1 MTDQNRNG
9 LGNDSGADN
18 GSVSFSQPNFNESE
32 AIQSLK
38 GALPKEAQLAA
49 GSARAIQGTAE
60 ASRRITENLSP
71 IEQDLFNRLN
81 SSLEKSVE
89 VNEDIRRSEGPD
101 ILGSLQNGAIRVG
114 QQVFNLPS
122 TLELK
127 GRLES
132 LSQEEI
138 NAVNEV
144 RSYEMAQTELDK
156 KIGEM
161 AQRTDLD
168 HFQRELLRGAL
179 QKTKTEMTFPEEAY
193 TLWNAPRAGKP
204 NTVGNQFGE
213 FEVKSNFAPLNV
225 NTDGKPLGEFVEGIE
240 KEYAD
245 LVENDAFFEEYKAD
259 IDPIFKDDLNRQ
271 NIENT
276 QAGLEQAEKGA
287 QAFADG
293 QYLNGAIDAIGGSLR
308 AVGGS
313 IEAAWD
319 NPEAVMEMV
328 TETAPQMAAAF
339 NPYTAA
345 LTNSGYV
352 GDVYKEAINE
362 YKKENEG
369 TLPSQDDLA
378 RMALAS
384 LGAGILEVAADK
396 VLVGGT
402 GALKETVDPAVKAA
416 IAGATNNKYLRNA
429 ATRIASRAA
438 ESTVTEAVTEAGQ
451 TALEDV
457 AKGNEVDGSAASLAA
472 VIGGIAGGSF
482 GGGGVAVS
490 ETAKAT
496 KSAGEKLNDAA
507 KSAKDQLSLSPEER
521 LVRDVN
527 KTVKKAQAKQK
538 PLAPE
543 QQQEVKKARST
554 IEKEQG
560 ILDLMRKTPGI
571 SEDVIRAQEEKVN
584 SLQTRG
590 ADIKNQKVDKK
601 VFTESP
607 EEQSVDE
614 YLGEVAYQISL
625 DEDGELNEADYQKAI
640 DVAVSK
646 GATDEQVKNLTIIKE
661 AAKTSAEVTDNIIVG
676 DSDWRGGAYY
686 ISKIA
691 SAMESGDEANA
702 SIQLMELARFSGYI
716 DEKVKDFTTAQRKAK
731 QLGRSVEVLR
741 TQESEEAGIGIPY
754 ESLNGQPMF
763 ASGDTR
769 TDELLKQMQNDATI
783 LDSIL
788 QDAMAVYDGNL
799 EQAQATIDGLIGG
812 YLPETETDESTTE
825 EVSESSTDTGTV
837 QTPDVQ
843 DETVES
849 VDGDIDSEVDT
860 DGTVDPQYAANT
872 KAVEQELDNVLVG
885 SERKVRNS
893 GVVSPDSDSLRSPDS
908 VATSSEVSNFSSL
921 PESGDVVARAANST
935 QSPGV
940 KRAVRELGKAIAY
953 KERDGVLVEPLDSS
967 IDEKHYTKALELI
980 REAIADKDF
989 GKQLKTKGI
998 GQEQHDAL
1006 SDRYFLANEPVKPEP
1021 ITGTNQNLT
1030 EEMQK
1035 QEQYHKDL
1043 DAQYRSKNEFK
1054 EETKVEGFTSD
1065 TALTRQLVFGRGIQ
1079 LNLPTDKATLVAKIY
1094 EHGKATFVPAIQAQF
1109 AKQMAKVKNPEYA
1122 KFNSEY
1128 ASNFADATGQMVT
1141 FMLKGSMIAA
1151 TDFVM
1156 NNASTERKVTTSQV
1170 QAFGNLD
1177 SKAEVPHKLMQ
1188 LASEIGIGDTKAN
1201 LVESLGTN
1209 AMNVA
1214 GVKFNGAHAN
1224 TRPRHISAVGNIIFN
1239 ALKDMGIITGQ
1250 RVSINK
1256 LVWAGAEYDNKPII
1270 EKLQAQQVKQG
1281 FKATWDVQNWP
1292 GNKNMGKYISYNG
1305 VVYEWKGK
1313 GYRVYDDTT
1322 QGGYIETYYIDPEAT
1337 IGGLD
1342 VETYLNN
1349 TKGASTPFSK
1359 VFGTDYVKR
1368 VPAMSTPRKNEGKI
1382 KGFPHKKLNSNQR
1395 NAQNKQSEQALYL
1408 DKGIMRI
1415 KEVFGDDRIKRVA
1428 GWKPFDKETTNT
1440 VVALSRDGKNQTI
1453 QADLDGWNNFL
1464 VDMQGEADQFGYSDL
1479 TDIPFYANFFNSAYQ
1494 RQFVDSQTFNYQSS
1508 KAMHR
1513 FAAHH
1518 GEQTFDMTDA
1528 GQKVAFLV
1536 SVAQGMGISADKLSS
1551 ASSISKLDSL
1561 VEDHADVVGLMQKF
1575 ERKENLSEDQ
1585 MDAIVD
1591 FAASEENMHTLL
1603 ALREYARYRNALEAE
1618 QTSMQVVM
1626 PIELDG
1632 VNNGP
1637 ITAILQSLTADM
1649 DFEAYLRRAGI
1660 TIASKDQRTAAERY
1674 EDKADGLYEEGAKAV
1689 QDSLTATSQVL
1700 KDSGNQAARLIL
1712 GAQTTLKAMKPKLVT
1727 LEGGLKVNR
1736 NETKSLI
1743 TKLFYNAGDA
1753 SLLRAEVGEIMANFY
1768 DELQNIIDGNSSMGI
1783 ERLMWTVAQAATTSK
1798 GKRKDEVKTD
1808 GEWQQDVTKVYNNL
1822 MSQVDTPEKMI
1833 NFELSV
1839 DIQAMLTDNM
1849 KEDFSYGR
1857 SKLDG
1862 IKGVYESAI
1871 NQAALTSRMTSVGA
1885 VFARQRIEEAVT
1897 ARRNELGL
1905 SRFEELPVKDLEKIY
1920 SELGEQLPNLKL
1932 DMHTAEDMSDAIPL
1946 YNYDSAPRSKEN
1958 VSKYALKAGDATA
1971 PLFATGQEIVDVG
1984 AGGVA
1989 ASTISVADASTIFGI
2004 MEQLNEGFMTV
2015 FDGVLVNGLR
2025 MDVLAQAANASY
2037 MKSLRNNNTFSKIY
2051 ENYQTVVD
2059 GGVRYL
2065 TPKYYEE
2072 LMDALRIKPE
2082 YRTDEGFVNSMFELV
2097 QVEAEAVADGV
2108 RKNAALGN
2116 QDLSVDQFGA
2126 VNDKTT
2132 VISQDGT
2139 VKDAFEELNPLNP
2152 DKDYYEKVESDNPM
2166 DAEINAK
2173 LPNSITLAGFVSRNW
2188 NRHHSF
2194 NKRGTKTRLLNLIK
2208 QAGVENS
2215 EYATFLE
2222 EGLIDNVLLPAF
2234 EAIGTLPVIRVVDNA
2249 TMEQEVGGQH
2259 KGAYRYKDNTIFL
2272 NQDKAGAN
2280 VETLFHELI
2289 HSALDVA
2296 LTHSG
2301 RKSKRYAEDLEALA
2315 LEAKDFLEK
2324 NQTLVTRFTPDGA
2337 VTEGINRYIPWIR
2350 KDGSVNTR
2358 EFLSWS
2364 LTNYHIMTELAQAK
2378 SESNPRGLFGRIWNF
2393 IRRLIRR
2400 WTLGGNR
2407 IQEDSIF
2414 SFLFTTAVEL
2424 APKAKSPVRGQRGKS
2439 LQEDYANINNQEASK
2454 TFEDLAAIST
2464 IDTQAF
2470 AQVQEVFTREIL
2482 PAMENAKYDFLNSH
2496 ANTAERLNELKDAG
2510 ADIRVDNFKGAF
2522 NMSPVE
2528 EHTFQLYR
2536 AMMVEALSDNNKFAK
2551 ELSELYKNAKVVLK
2565 PEDFGPNGQAQY
2577 DSVFVQH
2584 GSPKQQVDRT
2594 SAGIENTYNRSEY
2607 LASFIA
2613 LARVNPTMRKAL
2625 EKAYTR
2631 RPGKNNSVKDIDV
2644 RAIEAGVDL
2653 FKKVAIDRYTGTK
2666 GLRNY
2671 KDRVDR
2677 LSKRMAVA
2685 DQVGKSGLERKA
2697 ERAFQKLDYGYGL
2710 YKKAFE
2716 KGIDGIFRNA
2726 VAKAIQRAFT
2736 TVGGG
2741 VKRAFT
2747 SGEYNSLNEL
2757 HLSLSHGI
2765 MAWLPRMVEEMLPT
2779 NERNKEFRRLSIG
2792 KTRAIAGARDGKT
2805 KAVKQVLRDIFERDL
2820 TDAQNKALTNVLLD
2834 SDLRAIMESEHL
2846 DQQDVLALLRDET
2859 KLDETIEVLKDL
2871 IAGQSGTYANFHIRS
2886 ALSLGTMI
2894 ATGQPSEQFTL
2905 PNAYAIA
2912 VQHVGNNSQ
2921 QYVPSDVSPLIDQ
2934 LATLVALKHQ
2944 TKVDKDAAAA
2954 LLEKPAVYAALDTML
2969 SIYKQDMID
2978 HRYEGHEFLTL
2989 KGGFNEVYDSFKDL
3003 KMVRKEDL
3011 NSVTSSNYSL
3021 VRKVEKDLYDGNP
3034 ETLYLVASSTGGLG
3048 EYQQGLY
3055 STINAAQSGIKNLDG
3070 RTTFTG
3076 YDDYSQMQKHSKV
3089 TKAHKRV
3096 AMEAMFANGNTS
3108 IKPENFLVPVLNEHG
3123 AVTGFQYVVS
3133 RADRESILGRDTNFI
3148 DILSQSFG
3156 RTVEAEGTVNFNNEI
3171 NKRLKEA
3178 WDVAKV
3184 RGTTSRFIEVSKDAP
3199 TKRGRE
3205 AYRMM
3210 PPAARADLRRIWG
3223 DAAYVDSALFDTVY
3237 GYRKASISNVLR
3249 KNTEDDTRS
3258 MWVKQLGR
3266 ALTLNY
3272 KLEKPMVQAVLY
3284 GEKFLTEV
3292 SHTIKDLIV
3301 IRGLRVMLGNM
3312 MSNTVQLVL
3321 QEDMPLRTA
3330 IKYQIEGITEA
3341 RRYQEAQSKIRRL
3354 EFEKD
3359 IEPDGRKAQ
3368 VIASRIVELQ
3378 EELAKNPARHLI
3390 DHGLL
3395 TAIVEDV
3402 EEDTNPFS
3410 YMNKMQNKV
3419 SGLTNRLPKGAR
3431 SATNAL
3437 LVNKDSEVY
3446 RSLYMFTQLGDF
3458 SSRYAALKYRTEAN
3472 GEVTAND
3479 IDEVVDAFVNY
3490 DLPAN
3495 KYLQYLGD
3503 VGQLWFF
3510 KYFFRIQNVIIRN
3523 TIRNPRRVFE
3533 LVALTNITGVDISTY
3548 FDAFF
3553 LFNSIT
3559 NKLGFFQYAE
3569 MGVESLPVVQVYDF
3583 AT

>member
-49 GSARAIQGTAE
+49 GSVRATQGTAE
-60 ASRRITENLSP
+60 ASRRITENLTP

-81 SSLEKSVE
+81 SSIDKSTE
-89 VNEDIRRSEGPD
+89 VNEDIRRSKGPD
-101 ILGSLQNGAIRVG
+101 LLGSLQTGTIRVG
-114 QQVFNLPS
+114 QQLFNLPS
-122 TLELK
+122 TVELK
-127 GRLES
+127 TRLES
-132 LSQEEI
+132 LSQRELDAI
-138 NAVNEV
+138 GEV
-144 RSYEMAQTELDK
+144 RNYEMAQTELDK

-168 HFQRELLRGAL
+168 PFQREILRGAL
-179 QKTKTEMTFPEEAY
+179 QKTKTEMHVPTESYA
-193 TLWNAPRAGKP
+193 LWNSPRTQELGSFQGGPATSQLLEQGGRVLSD
-204 NTVGNQFGE
+204 T
-213 FEVKSNFAPLNV
+213 PLS
-225 NTDGKPLGEFVEGIE
+225 EFVTRIE
-240 KEYAD
+240 EEYAD
-245 LVENDAFFEEYKAD
+245 LEANDKYFEGLKAD

-276 QAGLEQAEKGA
+276 QAGLEQAQKGA
-287 QAFADG
+287 DAFADG

-319 NPEAVMEMV
+319 NPEAVMELV

-345 LTNSGYV
+345 ITNSGYV

-369 TLPSQDDLA
+369 NLPGQDDLA

-429 ATRIASRAA
+429 ATNIASRAA
-438 ESTVTEAVTEAGQ
+438 QSTVTEAATEAGQ
-451 TALEDV
+451 TALEEV
-457 AKGNEVDGSAASLAA
+457 AKGNEVDGAEASLAA

-482 GGGGVAVS
+482 AGGGAAVK
-490 ETAKAT
+490 EGAKAT
-496 KSAGEKLNDAA
+496 KTAGQKLGDAA

-538 PLAPE
+538 PVTPE
-543 QQQEVKKARST
+543 QQAEVKKAKSI

-571 SEDVIRAQEEKVN
+571 SEEVIRAQEQKVN

-590 ADIKNQKVDKK
+590 ADITNQKVDKK

-607 EEQSVDE
+607 EDQSVEE

-625 DEDGELNEADYQKAI
+625 DEDGELNEDDYQKAI
-640 DVAVSK
+640 DTAVAK
-646 GATDEQVKNLTIIKE
+646 GATDEQVKTLAAIKE

-691 SAMESGDEANA
+691 SAMEAGDEANA

-754 ESLNGQPMF
+754 ESLNGKPMF
-763 ASGDTR
+763 ASGDAR
-769 TDELLKQMQNDATI
+769 TDDLLKKMTSDRDV

-788 QDAMAVYDGNL
+788 QDALDIHGGNL
-799 EQAQATIDGLIGG
+799 EQAQATLDSLVSD
-812 YLPETETDESTTE
+812 YVVEPETDESIAEETTE
-825 EVSESSTDTGTV
+825 SAEDIGGI

-843 DETVES
+843 DETSEPA
-849 VDGDIDSEVDT
+849 DGDSDIEVDS

-893 GVVSPDSDSLRSPDS
+893 GAASPDSDSLRSSDS
-908 VATSSEVSNFSSL
+908 VAAPPEVSNFSSL

-940 KRAVRELGKAIAY
+940 KRAIRELGKAIAY
-953 KERDGVLVEPLDSS
+953 KERDGVLLEPLDSS

-998 GQEQHDAL
+998 GQEQLDAM
-1006 SDRYFLANEPVKPEP
+1006 SDRYFLADE
-1021 ITGTNQNLT
+1021 T
-1030 EEMQK
+1030 
-1035 QEQYHKDL
+1035 
-1043 DAQYRSKNEFK
+1043 DAEATYRSKNEFK
-1054 EETKVEGFTSD
+1054 EEVKVEGFVAD
-1065 TALTRQLVFGRGIQ
+1065 TGLTRQIVFGRGIQ
-1079 LNLPTDKATLVAKIY
+1079 QQLPTDKATLVAKIY
-1094 EHGKATFVPAIQAQF
+1094 EHGKATYVPAIQTQF
-1109 AKQMAKVKNPEYA
+1109 AKLMAKAKNPEYA
-1122 KFNSEY
+1122 KFNTEY
-1128 ASNFADATGQMVT
+1128 ASNFADASGQMVT
-1141 FMLKGSMIAA
+1141 FMLKGSMLAA

-1156 NNASTERKVTTSQV
+1156 NNATTERTVTTSQV

-1177 SKAEVPHKLMQ
+1177 SKSEVPHKLMQ
-1188 LASEIGIGDTKAN
+1188 LAIDTGIGDTRAS
-1201 LVESLGTN
+1201 LIESLGTN
-1209 AMNVA
+1209 AMNIA
-1214 GVKFNGAHAN
+1214 GVRFSGAHAN

-1239 ALKDMGIITGQ
+1239 ALRDMGILKGQ

-1256 LVWAGAEYDNKPII
+1256 LVWAGAEYDNQPLI
-1270 EKLQAQQVKQG
+1270 EKLQAQQAKQK
-1281 FKATWDVQNWP
+1281 FKATWDIQSWP

-1305 VVYEWKGK
+1305 VVYEWHGK
-1313 GYRVYDDTT
+1313 GYKVYDNVS
-1322 QGGYIETYYIDPEAT
+1322 QGGYIETYYIDPEAN
-1337 IGGLD
+1337 IGGMD
-1342 VETYLNN
+1342 VETYLGN
-1349 TKGASTPFSK
+1349 TKGAATPFSK
-1359 VFGTDYVKR
+1359 VFGTDYLKR

-1382 KGFPHKKLNSNQR
+1382 KGYPHKKLNQTQKA
-1395 NAQNKQSEQALYL
+1395 AQNKQSEQKLYL

-1415 KEVFGDDRIKRVA
+1415 KEVFGDQRIMRVA
-1428 GWKPFDKETTNT
+1428 GWKDYDKDTTNK
-1440 VVALSRDGKNQTI
+1440 VVALTREGKNQTI
-1453 QADLDGWNNFL
+1453 KADLDGWNNFL
-1464 VDMQGEADQFGYSDL
+1464 VDMQGEADQFGYGDL
-1479 TDIPFYANFFNSAYQ
+1479 TDVPFFVNFFNSAYQ

-1518 GEQTFDMTDA
+1518 GEQTFDMTDV

-1551 ASSISKLDSL
+1551 ASSISKLDAL
-1561 VEDHADVVGLMQKF
+1561 VEEEAHVVGLMQKF
-1575 ERKENLSEDQ
+1575 ENNETLTEDQ
-1585 MDAIVD
+1585 MDEIVD
-1591 FAASEENMHTLL
+1591 FAAGEENMHTLL

-1649 DFEAYLRRAGI
+1649 DFSAYLRRAGI
-1660 TIASKDQRTAAERY
+1660 TIASEDQRTAAERY
-1674 EDKADGLYEEGAKAV
+1674 EDKADGLYEEGAQAV
-1689 QDSLTATSQVL
+1689 QESLTNLSQVL
-1700 KDSGNQAARLIL
+1700 KDEGQVAQRTIL
-1712 GAQTTLKAMKPKLVT
+1712 GAQTVLKALKPKLIS

-1753 SLLRAEVGEIMANFY
+1753 SLLRAEVGELAANFY
-1768 DELQNIIDGNSSMGI
+1768 GELQNIIDGESAMGL
-1783 ERLMWTVAQAATTSK
+1783 ERLVWTLSQAAASSK
-1798 GKRKDEVKTD
+1798 GKRKDEYKTT
-1808 GEWQQDVTKVYNNL
+1808 GEWQQEVTKIYANL
-1822 MSQVDTPEKMI
+1822 MSQLDTPEKMI

-1839 DIQAMLTDNM
+1839 DVVAMLTDNM

-1857 SKLDG
+1857 AKIDA
-1862 IKGVYESAI
+1862 IKSTYESAVV
-1871 NQAALTSRMTSVGA
+1871 QAGIVSRMTSVGA
-1885 VFARQRIEEAVT
+1885 VFARQRIDEAKNVRH
-1897 ARRNELGL
+1897 AELGL
-1905 SRFEELPVKDLEKIY
+1905 SRFEELPVKELEKIY
-1920 SELGEQLPNLKL
+1920 SELGDQLPNLKL

-1946 YNYDSAPRSKEN
+1946 YNYDSAPRSKDQ
-1958 VSKYALKAGDATA
+1958 VSKYGLKAGDASA
-1971 PLFATGQEIVDVG
+1971 PLFVTGQEIVDVG

-2037 MKSLRNNNTFSKIY
+2037 MKSLRNNNTFAKIFS
-2051 ENYQTVVD
+2051 NYQSVTAE
-2059 GGVRYL
+2059 GVGWL

-2072 LMDALRIKPE
+2072 LMDALRIKPD
-2082 YRTDEGFVNSMFELV
+2082 RRFDEGFVNSMFSLV
-2097 QVEAEAVADGV
+2097 EVEAETVNDGI
-2108 RKNAALGN
+2108 RKNAALSD

-2132 VISQDGT
+2132 VISADGT

-2152 DKDYYEKVESDNPM
+2152 AKDYYEKVESDNPM

-2173 LPNSITLAGFVSRNW
+2173 LPNSITLAGFITRNW

-2194 NKRGTKTRLLNLIK
+2194 NKRGTKTRLVNLIK

-2215 EYATFLE
+2215 EYATFLQ

-2234 EAIGTLPVIRVVDNA
+2234 EAIGTLPVIRVVNN
-2249 TMEQEVGGQH
+2249 EQMGEEVGGPH
-2259 KGAYRYKDNTIFL
+2259 KGAYRYADNTIFL
-2272 NQDKAGAN
+2272 NQDKNGAN
-2280 VETLFHELI
+2280 IETLFHELM

-2296 LTHSG
+2296 LIHSG
-2301 RKSKRYAEDLEALA
+2301 RKSKRYAEDIEALA
-2315 LEAKDFLEK
+2315 VEAKEFLEK
-2324 NQTLVTRFTPDGA
+2324 NQALVTRFTPDGA
-2337 VTEGINRYIPWIR
+2337 ITDGINKHIPWVR
-2350 KDGSVNTR
+2350 KDGSINTR
-2358 EFLSWS
+2358 EFLSWA

-2378 SESNPRGLFGRIWNF
+2378 SESNPRSLFGRIWNF

-2414 SFLFTTAVEL
+2414 SFLFTTAAEL
-2424 APKAKSPVRGQRGKS
+2424 APKARAPKQGQRGKS
-2439 LQEDYANINNQEASK
+2439 LQEDYANINNQEATK
-2454 TFEDLAAIST
+2454 TFADLAAIST
-2464 IDTQAF
+2464 IAKEDF

-2536 AMMVEALSDNNKFAK
+2536 AMMVEALSDNNKYAK
-2551 ELSELYKNAKVVLK
+2551 ELAELYKNAKVVLK

-2584 GSPKQQVDRT
+2584 GSPKQQVDKT
-2594 SAGIENTYNRSEY
+2594 VAGIENVYNRSEY
-2607 LASFIA
+2607 LASFVA
-2613 LARVNPTMRKAL
+2613 LARVNPTMRTAL
-2625 EKAYTR
+2625 QKAYNR
-2631 RPGKNNSVKDIDV
+2631 RPDKKNQVKDIDV

-2653 FKKVAIDRYTGTK
+2653 FKKVAVDRYTGTK

-2716 KGIDGIFRNA
+2716 KGMDGIFRNA
-2726 VAKAIQRAFT
+2726 VSKAIQRAFV

-2747 SGEYNSLNEL
+2747 SGDYNSLTEL
-2757 HLSLSHGI
+2757 QLSLSHGI

-2805 KAVKQVLRDIFERDL
+2805 KAVKQVLRDIFKNDL
-2820 TDAQNKALTNVLLD
+2820 TDAQNKALTRTLLD

-2846 DQQDVLALLRDET
+2846 DQQDVLALLRDEQ

-2871 IAGQSGTYANFHIRS
+2871 IAGKSGDYANFHIRS
-2886 ALSLGTMI
+2886 ALSLGTLI
-2894 ATGQPSEQFTL
+2894 ATGQPSEEFTL
-2905 PNAYAIA
+2905 PNAYAIS
-2912 VQHVGNNSQ
+2912 VQHIGRNSQ
-2921 QYVPSDVSPLIDQ
+2921 NYVPSDVSPLIDQ

-2944 TKVDKDAAAA
+2944 SKTDKDATAA
-2954 LLEKPAVYAALDTML
+2954 LLEKPDVYAALDTML

-2978 HRYEGHEFLTL
+2978 HRYEGHEYLTL

-3011 NSVTSSNYSL
+3011 NGVTSSNYSL
-3021 VRKVEKDLYDGNP
+3021 VRKVDKDAADGNP
-3034 ETLYLVASSTGGLG
+3034 DTLYLVSSSTGGLG

-3070 RTTFTG
+3070 RTTFNG
-3076 YDDYSQMQKHSKV
+3076 YDDYSNMQKYSKV

-3096 AMEAMFANGNTS
+3096 AMEAMFSGSTTS
-3108 IKPENFLVPVLNEHG
+3108 IEPQNFLVPVLNEHG
-3123 AVTGFQYVVS
+3123 ATTGFQYVVS
-3133 RADRESILGRDTNFI
+3133 RKERENILGRDTNFI
-3148 DILSQSFG
+3148 DMLSQSFG
-3156 RTVEAEGTVNFNNEI
+3156 RTVEAEGTVNFNAEI

-3178 WDVAKV
+3178 YDVAKV

-3210 PPAARADLRRIWG
+3210 PPAAREDLRRIWG
-3223 DAAYVDSALFDTVY
+3223 EAAFVDSALFDTVY
-3237 GYRKASISNVLR
+3237 GYRKASIANVLR
-3249 KNTEDDTRS
+3249 KNSEDDDRS
-3258 MWVKQLGR
+3258 QWVKQLGR

-3272 KLEKPMVQAVLY
+3272 KLEKPMVNAVLY
-3284 GEKFLTEV
+3284 GEKFLSEV

-3359 IEPDGRKAQ
+3359 IEPDGRKAKI
-3368 VIASRIVELQ
+3368 IASRIIELQ

-3402 EEDTNPFS
+3402 EEDHNPFS

-3479 IDEVVDAFVNY
+3479 IDDVVDAFVNY

>member
-9 LGNDSGADN
+9 LGNDSGADT

-49 GSARAIQGTAE
+49 GSARATQGTAE

-81 SSLEKSVE
+81 SSIAKSTE
-89 VNEDIRRSEGPD
+89 VNKDIRRSEGPD
-101 ILGSLQNGAIRVG
+101 LLGSLQTGAVRVG
-114 QQVFNLPS
+114 QQLFNLPS
-122 TLELK
+122 TVELK
-127 GRLES
+127 TRLET
-132 LSQEEI
+132 LSQRELDAI
-138 NAVNEV
+138 GEV
-144 RSYEMAQTELDK
+144 RNYEMAQTELDK

-168 HFQRELLRGAL
+168 PFQRELLRGAL
-179 QKTKTEMTFPEEAY
+179 QKTKNEMTVPTESYA
-193 TLWNAPRAGKP
+193 LWNSPRTQELGSFQGGPATSQLLEQGGRVLSD
-204 NTVGNQFGE
+204 T
-213 FEVKSNFAPLNV
+213 PLS
-225 NTDGKPLGEFVEGIE
+225 EFVTRIE
-240 KEYAD
+240 EEYAD
-245 LVENDAFFEEYKAD
+245 LEANDKLFEGMKAD

-276 QAGLEQAEKGA
+276 QAGLEQAQKGA
-287 QAFADG
+287 DAFADG
-293 QYLNGAIDAIGGSLR
+293 QYLSGSIDAIGGALR

-319 NPEAVMEMV
+319 NPEAVLEMV

-352 GDVYKEAINE
+352 GDVYKEALNE
-362 YKKENEG
+362 FKKENKGE
-369 TLPSQDDLA
+369 LPSQDDLS

-429 ATRIASRAA
+429 ATRIAGRSA
-438 ESTVTEAVTEAGQ
+438 ESTVTEAATEAGQ
-451 TALEDV
+451 TALEEV
-457 AKGNEVDGSAASLAA
+457 AKGNEVDGAEASLAA
-472 VIGGIAGGSF
+472 VIGGIAGGGFAGAGATVQEGSK
-482 GGGGVAVS
+482 A
-490 ETAKAT
+490 AKT
-496 KSAGEKLNDAA
+496 AGEKINDAA
-507 KSAKDQLSLSPEER
+507 KSAKDQLALSPEER

-527 KTVKKAQAKQK
+527 KTVKKAQAQQK
-538 PLAPE
+538 PVTQE
-543 QQQEVKKARST
+543 QQTEVKKAKST

-560 ILDLMRKTPGI
+560 ILALMKQTPGI
-571 SEDVIRAQEEKVN
+571 SEEVIREQEKKVN

-590 ADIKNQKVDKK
+590 ADITNQKVDKS

-607 EEQSVDE
+607 EDQSVDD
-614 YLGEVAYQISL
+614 YLGDVAYQISL
-625 DEDGELNEADYQKAI
+625 DEDGELNESDYQTAI
-640 DVAVSK
+640 DTAVAK
-646 GATDEQVKNLTIIKE
+646 GATDEQVKTLTAIKE
-661 AAKTSAEVTDNIIVG
+661 AAKTSAEVTDDIIVG
-676 DSDWRGGAYY
+676 SDDWRGGAYY

-691 SAMESGDEANA
+691 SAMEVGNEASA
-702 SIQLMELARFSGYI
+702 ALQLSELARFSSHM

-741 TQESEEAGIGIPY
+741 TEESQEAGIGIPY
-754 ESLNGQPMF
+754 ESLNGKPMF
-763 ASGDTR
+763 ASGDAR
-769 TDELLKQMQNDATI
+769 TDDLLKKMTNDAEI
-783 LDSIL
+783 LNSIL
-788 QDAMAVYDGNL
+788 ADATEVYGGNL

-812 YLPETETDESTTE
+812 FLPEEESDA
-825 EVSESSTDTGTV
+825 EVESDTADTV
-837 QTPDVQ
+837 QNEI
-843 DETVES
+843 DEPIV
-849 VDGDIDSEVDT
+849 GDSNIEVDS
-860 DGTVDPQYAANT
+860 DGTGDPQFAANT
-872 KAVEQELDNVLVG
+872 KAVEQELDDILVG
-885 SERKVRNS
+885 SERKIRNS
-893 GVVSPDSDSLRSPDS
+893 GVASPESDSLRSPDS
-908 VATSSEVSNFSSL
+908 VVASSEVSNFSSL

-940 KRAVRELGKAIAY
+940 KRAIRELGKAISY

-980 REAIADKDF
+980 REAIADADF

-998 GQEQHDAL
+998 GQEQLDAL
-1006 SDRYFLANEPVKPEP
+1006 PDRYFLADETDV
-1021 ITGTNQNLT
+1021 
-1030 EEMQK
+1030 
-1035 QEQYHKDL
+1035 
-1043 DAQYRSKNEFK
+1043 DAVYRAKNEFK
-1054 EETKVEGFTSD
+1054 EETKVEGFSSD

-1079 LNLPTDKATLVAKIY
+1079 QQLPADKATLIAKIY
-1094 EHGKATFVPAIQAQF
+1094 EHGKATFVQAIQEQF
-1109 AKQMAKVKNPEYA
+1109 AKQMSKVKNPAYA

-1128 ASNFADATGQMVT
+1128 ASNFADSTGQMVS
-1141 FMLKGSMIAA
+1141 FMLKGSMLAA

-1156 NNASTERKVTTSQV
+1156 NNAAVERQVVTSQV

-1188 LASEIGIGDTKAN
+1188 LAMEIGIGDTKAN

-1209 AMNVA
+1209 AMNIA

-1239 ALKDMGIITGQ
+1239 ALKEMGIITSQ
-1250 RVSINK
+1250 RVSMNK
-1256 LVWAGAEYDNKPII
+1256 LVWAGAEYDNQPII
-1270 EKLQAQQVKQG
+1270 DKLKAQQAKQK
-1281 FKATWDVQNWP
+1281 FKATWDVESWP
-1292 GNKNMGKYISYNG
+1292 GNKNLGKYISYNG

-1313 GYRVYDDTT
+1313 GYRVYDGTS
-1322 QGGYIETYYIDPEAT
+1322 QGNYIETYYIDPEAN
-1337 IGGLD
+1337 IGGMD

-1349 TKGASTPFSK
+1349 VKGASTGFSK
-1359 VFGTDYVKR
+1359 VFGTDYNKR
-1368 VPAMSTPRKNEGKI
+1368 VPAMSTPRKNEGKV
-1382 KGFPHKKLNSNQR
+1382 KGYPHKKLNQTQKA
-1395 NAQNKQSEQALYL
+1395 AQDKQSEQKLFL

-1415 KEVFGDDRIKRVA
+1415 KEVFGDSRIMRVA
-1428 GWKPFDKETTNT
+1428 GWKAYDKETTNK
-1440 VVALSRDGKNQTI
+1440 VVALTREGKNQTI
-1453 QADLDGWNNFL
+1453 QADMDGWNNFL
-1464 VDMQGEADQFGYSDL
+1464 VDMQGEADQFGYGSV
-1479 TDIPFYANFFNSAYQ
+1479 TDVPFFANFFNSAYQ

-1528 GQKVAFLV
+1528 GQKVAFLI

-1551 ASSISKLDSL
+1551 ATSISKLDEL
-1561 VEDHADVVGLMQKF
+1561 VEENAMVVGLMQKF
-1575 ERKENLSEDQ
+1575 ENGDTLSEDQ
-1585 MDAIVD
+1585 MDEIVD

-1649 DFEAYLRRAGI
+1649 DFDAYLRRAGI

-1674 EDKADGLYEEGAKAV
+1674 EDKADGLYEEGAEAV
-1689 QDSLTATSQVL
+1689 QQSLTQLSQGL
-1700 KDSGNQAARLIL
+1700 KDEGMEAERLIL
-1712 GAQTTLKAMKPKLVT
+1712 GAQTTLKAMNPKLVS
-1727 LEGGLKVNR
+1727 LKGGLKVNR

-1768 DELQNIIDGNSSMGI
+1768 GELQKVIDGTSTIGL
-1783 ERLMWTVAQAATTSK
+1783 ERLVWTLSQAAASSK
-1798 GKRKDEVKTD
+1798 GQRRNERKTT
-1808 GEWQQDVTKVYNNL
+1808 GEWQAEVTKVYNNL
-1822 MSQVDTPEKMI
+1822 MNQMHSPEKLI

-1849 KEDFSYGR
+1849 REDFSYGR
-1857 SKLDG
+1857 AKLDG
-1862 IKGVYESAI
+1862 IKSVYESAVV
-1871 NQAALTSRMTSVGA
+1871 QAAAVSRMTSVGA
-1885 VFARQRIEEAVT
+1885 VFARQRIATAIE
-1897 ARRNELGL
+1897 ARRNELGI

-1946 YNYDSAPRSKEN
+1946 YNYDSAPRGKEQ
-1958 VSKYALKAGDATA
+1958 VSKYALKAGDARA
-1971 PLFATGQEIVDVG
+1971 PLFVTGQEITDVG

-2037 MKSLRNNNTFSKIY
+2037 MKSLRNNDTFSKIL
-2051 ENYQTVVD
+2051 ENYKSVTD
-2059 GGVRYL
+2059 GLVL
-2065 TPKYYEE
+2065 EPKYYEE
-2072 LMDALRIKPE
+2072 LMDALRIKDNRRE
-2082 YRTDEGFVNSMFELV
+2082 DKAFVASMFQLV
-2097 QVEAEAVADGV
+2097 QEEAETIADGI
-2108 RKNAALGN
+2108 RKSAALSD
-2116 QDLSVDQFGA
+2116 QDLAVDQFGA

-2132 VISQDGT
+2132 VISKDGT
-2139 VKDAFEELNPLNP
+2139 VKDAFAELNPLNP
-2152 DKDYYEKVESDNPM
+2152 DKDYYEKVESDNPI
-2166 DAEINAK
+2166 DAEVDAK
-2173 LPNSITLAGFVSRNW
+2173 LSNSPTLGGFVSRNW
-2188 NRHHSF
+2188 NRHNSV
-2194 NKRGTKTRLLNLIK
+2194 NPVGIRKRLVNLIK
-2208 QAGVENS
+2208 QAGVSNS
-2215 EYATFLE
+2215 EYATFLQ
-2222 EGLIDNVLLPAF
+2222 EGLIDQVLVPAF
-2234 EAIGTLPVIRVVDNA
+2234 KELGTLPAIRVVDNA
-2249 TMEQEVGGQH
+2249 TMAQEVGGMH
-2259 KGAYRYKDNTIFL
+2259 KGAYRYSDNTIFL
-2272 NQDKAGAN
+2272 NQDKAGVN
-2280 VETLFHELI
+2280 VETLFHELV
-2289 HSALDVA
+2289 HSALDIA
-2296 LTHSG
+2296 LVNSG

-2315 LEAKDFLEK
+2315 MEAKEFLEK

-2337 VTEGINRYIPWIR
+2337 VTEGINRHIPWVR

-2393 IRRLIRR
+2393 IRRLIQR
-2400 WTLGGNR
+2400 WTLGGDH

-2414 SFLFTTAVEL
+2414 SFLFTTAADL
-2424 APKAKSPVRGQRGKS
+2424 APKAQAPNRGQKGKS
-2439 LQEDYANINNQEASK
+2439 LQEDYANINNQEHAK

-2464 IDTQAF
+2464 MNQKDF
-2470 AQVQEVFTREIL
+2470 AQVQDVFVSEIL

-2496 ANTAERLNELKDAG
+2496 ANTAERLNELKEAG

-2536 AMMVEALSDNNKFAK
+2536 AMMVEALSDNNKYAK
-2551 ELSELYKNAKVVLK
+2551 EIAELYKNAKMVLK
-2565 PEDFGPNGQAQY
+2565 PEDFGPNGQAQM
-2577 DSVFVQH
+2577 DSVFIQH
-2584 GSPKQQVDRT
+2584 GSPKQQVEST
-2594 SAGIENTYNRSEY
+2594 VAGIENTYNRSEY

-2625 EKAYTR
+2625 GKAYSR
-2631 RPGKNNSVKDIDV
+2631 RPDKNRSVKDIDV
-2644 RAIEAGVDL
+2644 RAIEGGIDL
-2653 FKKVAIDRYTGTK
+2653 FKKIAIDRYTGTK

-2741 VKRAFT
+2741 VKQAFT
-2747 SGEYNSLNEL
+2747 SGQYDSLNEL

-2805 KAVKQVLRDIFERDL
+2805 KAVKQVLRDIFKSEL
-2820 TDAQNKALTNVLLD
+2820 TDAQNKALTRTLLD

-2846 DQQDVLALLRDET
+2846 DQQDVLALLRDEQ

-2871 IAGQSGTYANFHIRS
+2871 IAGKSGSYSNFHIRS
-2886 ALSLGTMI
+2886 ALSLGTLI
-2894 ATGQPSEQFTL
+2894 ATGQPSEEFTL
-2905 PNAYAIA
+2905 PNAYSIAI
-2912 VQHVGNNSQ
+2912 QHVGNNSQ

-2944 TKVDKDAAAA
+2944 SKTDKDAVAA
-2954 LLEKPAVYAALDTML
+2954 LLEKPDVYAALDTML

-2978 HRYEGHEFLTL
+2978 HRYEGNEFLTM

-3003 KMVRKEDL
+3003 KMIRKEDL
-3011 NSVTSSNYSL
+3011 NKVTSSNYSL
-3021 VRKVEKDLYDGNP
+3021 VRKVDKDASDANP
-3034 ETLYLVASSTGGLG
+3034 DTLYLVASSTGGLG

-3070 RTTFTG
+3070 RTTFNG
-3076 YDDYSQMQKHSKV
+3076 YDDYSTMEKYTKV
-3089 TKAHKRV
+3089 TKAQKRQ
-3096 AMEAMFANGNTS
+3096 AMEAMFSGSTTTTQPTNH
-3108 IKPENFLVPVLNEHG
+3108 LVPVLNAHG

-3133 RADRESILGRDTNFI
+3133 RKERENILGRDTNFI

-3178 WDVAKV
+3178 YDVAKV

-3210 PPAARADLRRIWG
+3210 PPEARADLKRIWG
-3223 DAAYVDSALFDTVY
+3223 EAAFVDSALFDTVY
-3237 GYRKASISNVLR
+3237 GYRKASIANVLR
-3249 KNTEDDTRS
+3249 KHTEDDDRS
-3258 MWVKQLGR
+3258 MWVKELGR

-3272 KLEKPMVQAVLY
+3272 KLEKPLIQAVLH
-3284 GEKFLTEV
+3284 GEKFMTEV
-3292 SHTIKDLIV
+3292 SQTIKDLIV
-3301 IRGLRVMLGNM
+3301 IRGLRVMMGNM
-3312 MSNTVQLVL
+3312 LSNTVQLVL

-3341 RRYQEAQSKIRRL
+3341 RRYQSAQSKIRRL

-3359 IEPDGRKAQ
+3359 IEPDARKVQ
-3368 VIASRIVELQ
+3368 VIESRIVELQ
-3378 EELAKNPARHLI
+3378 EELAKNPARHLV

-3402 EEDTNPFS
+3402 EEDTNPFG
-3410 YMNKMQNKV
+3410 YMNKLQNKV
-3419 SGLTNRLPKGAR
+3419 SGMTNRLPKSAR

-3458 SSRYAALKYRTEAN
+3458 SSRYAALKYRTDKK
-3472 GEVTAND
+3472 GEVTADD
-3479 IDEVVDAFVNY
+3479 IDDVVDAFVNY

-3533 LVALTNITGVDISTY
+3533 LLALTHITGANISTY

-3569 MGVESLPVVQVYDF
+3569 MGVDSLPIVQVYDF

>member
-49 GSARAIQGTAE
+49 GSVRATQGTAE
-60 ASRRITENLSP
+60 ASRRITENLTP

-81 SSLEKSVE
+81 SSLEKSGE
-89 VNEDIRRSEGPD
+89 VNKDIRRSEGPD
-101 ILGSLQNGAIRVG
+101 LLGSLQTGAVRVG
-114 QQVFNLPS
+114 QQLFNLPS

-127 GRLES
+127 TRLET
-132 LSQEEI
+132 LSQRELDAI
-138 NAVNEV
+138 GEV
-144 RSYEMAQTELDK
+144 RNYEMAQTELDK
-156 KIGEM
+156 QIGEM

-168 HFQRELLRGAL
+168 PFQRELLRGAL
-179 QKTKTEMTFPEEAY
+179 QKTKNEMTVPTESYA
-193 TLWNAPRAGKP
+193 LWDSPRTQELGSFQGGPATSQLLEQGGRVLSD
-204 NTVGNQFGE
+204 T
-213 FEVKSNFAPLNV
+213 PLS
-225 NTDGKPLGEFVEGIE
+225 EFVTRIE
-240 KEYAD
+240 EEYAD
-245 LVENDAFFEEYKAD
+245 LEANDKLFEGMKAD

-276 QAGLEQAEKGA
+276 QAGLEQAQKGA
-287 QAFADG
+287 DAFADG
-293 QYLNGAIDAIGGSLR
+293 QYLSGSIDAIGGALR

-319 NPEAVMEMV
+319 NPEAVMELV

-345 LTNSGYV
+345 ITNSGYV

-362 YKKENEG
+362 FKKENQGE
-369 TLPSQDDLA
+369 LPSQDDLA

-429 ATRIASRAA
+429 ATNIASRSAQ
-438 ESTVTEAVTEAGQ
+438 STVTEAATEAGQ
-451 TALEDV
+451 TALEEV
-457 AKGNEVDGSAASLAA
+457 AKGNEVDGAEASLAA
-472 VIGGIAGGSF
+472 VIGGIAGGGFAGAGASVQE
-482 GGGGVAVS
+482 GSKAV
-490 ETAKAT
+490 
-496 KSAGEKLNDAA
+496 KSAGEKLGDAA
-507 KSAKDQLSLSPEER
+507 KSAKDQLALSPEER

-527 KTVKKAQAKQK
+527 KTVKKAQAINK
-538 PLAPE
+538 PVTPE
-543 QQQEVKKARST
+543 QQTEVKKAKSA

-560 ILDLMRKTPGI
+560 ILDLMRETPGI
-571 SEDVIRAQEEKVN
+571 SEEVIREQEKKVN

-590 ADIKNQKVDKK
+590 ADITNQKVDKS

-607 EEQSVDE
+607 EDQSLDD
-614 YLGEVAYQISL
+614 YLGEVSYQISL
-625 DEDGELNEADYQKAI
+625 DEDGELNESDYQKAI
-640 DVAVSK
+640 DTAVAK
-646 GATDEQVKNLTIIKE
+646 GATDEQVKTLTAIKE
-661 AAKTSAEVTDNIIVG
+661 AAKSSAEVTDDIIVG
-676 DSDWRGGAYY
+676 SDNWRGGAYY

-691 SAMESGDEANA
+691 SAMEVDNKA
-702 SIQLMELARFSGYI
+702 SAALQLSELARFSTHM
-716 DEKVKDFTTAQRKAK
+716 DEKVKDFTKAQRQAK

-741 TQESEEAGIGIPY
+741 TAESEEAGIGIPY
-754 ESLNGQPMF
+754 ESLNNKPMF
-763 ASGDTR
+763 ASGDAR
-769 TDELLKQMQNDATI
+769 TDDLLKKMTHDAEILKSI
-783 LDSIL
+783 LD
-788 QDAMAVYDGNL
+788 DAVEVYGGNL

-812 YLPETETDESTTE
+812 YVMEPEVDEDI
-825 EVSESSTDTGTV
+825 ESDTADTV
-837 QTPDVQ
+837 QN
-843 DETVES
+843 
-849 VDGDIDSEVDT
+849 EVDEPVVG
-860 DGTVDPQYAANT
+860 DSNIEVDSGGTVDPQFAANT
-872 KAVEQELDNVLVG
+872 KAVEQELDDILVG
-885 SERKVRNS
+885 SERTRNIS
-893 GVVSPDSDSLRSPDS
+893 SVESPDSDSLRSSDS
-908 VATSSEVSNFSSL
+908 VVSSQENVSISSL

-998 GQEQHDAL
+998 GQEQLEAMPD
-1006 SDRYFLANEPVKPEP
+1006 SYFLPD
-1021 ITGTNQNLT
+1021 GT
-1030 EEMQK
+1030 
-1035 QEQYHKDL
+1035 
-1043 DAQYRSKNEFK
+1043 DADAAYRAKNEFR

-1079 LNLPTDKATLVAKIY
+1079 QQLPSDKATLVAKIY
-1094 EHGKATFVPAIQAQF
+1094 EHGKATFVPAIQEQF
-1109 AKQMAKVKNPEYA
+1109 SKQMSKAKNPEYS
-1122 KFNSEY
+1122 KFNTEY
-1128 ASNFADATGQMVT
+1128 ASNFADSTGQMVT
-1141 FMLKGSMIAA
+1141 FMLKGSMLAA

-1156 NNASTERKVTTSQV
+1156 NNAAVERQVVTSQV

-1188 LASEIGIGDTKAN
+1188 LAMEIGIGDTKAN

-1209 AMNVA
+1209 AMNIA

-1224 TRPRHISAVGNIIFN
+1224 TRPRHISAAGNIIFN
-1239 ALKDMGIITGQ
+1239 ALKDMGIIKGQ
-1250 RVSINK
+1250 RVSVNK
-1256 LVWAGAEYDNKPII
+1256 LVWAGADYDNQPLID
-1270 EKLQAQQVKQG
+1270 KLKAQQAKQK
-1281 FKATWDVQNWP
+1281 FKATWDVQSWP

-1305 VVYEWKGK
+1305 IVYEWKGK
-1313 GYRVYDDTT
+1313 GYRVYEDTN
-1322 QGGYIETYYIDPEAT
+1322 QGGYIETFYIDPEAT

-1349 TKGASTPFSK
+1349 VKGASTGFSK
-1359 VFGTDYVKR
+1359 VFGTDYNKR
-1368 VPAMSTPRKNEGKI
+1368 VPAMSTPRKNEGKV
-1382 KGFPHKKLNSNQR
+1382 KGYPHKKLNQTQR
-1395 NAQNKQSEQALYL
+1395 AAQDKQSEQKLFL

-1415 KEVFGDDRIKRVA
+1415 KEVFGDNRIMRVA
-1428 GWKPFDKETTNT
+1428 GWKAYDKDTTNK
-1440 VVALSRDGKNQTI
+1440 VVALTREGKNQTI
-1453 QADLDGWNNFL
+1453 QADMDGWNNFL
-1464 VDMQGEADQFGYSDL
+1464 IDMQGEADQFGYGSVSDV
-1479 TDIPFYANFFNSAYQ
+1479 PFFANFFNSAYQ

-1513 FAAHH
+1513 FSAHH

-1551 ASSISKLDSL
+1551 ATSISKLDSL
-1561 VEDHADVVGLMQKF
+1561 VEEEAHVVGLMQKF
-1575 ERKENLSEDQ
+1575 ENNETLSEDQ
-1585 MDAIVD
+1585 MDEIVD
-1591 FAASEENMHTLL
+1591 FAAGEENMHTLL
-1603 ALREYARYRNALEAE
+1603 ALREFARYRNALEAE

-1649 DFEAYLRRAGI
+1649 DFNAYLRRAGI
-1660 TIASKDQRTAAERY
+1660 TIASQDQRTAAERY
-1674 EDKADGLYEEGAKAV
+1674 EDKADGLYEEGAQAV
-1689 QDSLTATSQVL
+1689 QESLAQTSQAL
-1700 KDSGNQAARLIL
+1700 KDGGMEAERLIL
-1712 GAQTTLKAMKPKLVT
+1712 GAQTTLKAMNPKLVS
-1727 LEGGLKVNR
+1727 LQGGLKVNR

-1753 SLLRAEVGEIMANFY
+1753 SLLRAEVGEVVANFY
-1768 DELQNIIDGNSSMGI
+1768 GELQSVIDGTSSMGL
-1783 ERLMWTVAQAATTSK
+1783 ERLVWTLSQAAASSK
-1798 GKRKDEVKTD
+1798 GQKRNERKTT
-1808 GEWQQDVTKVYNNL
+1808 GEWQAEVTKVYNNL
-1822 MSQVDTPEKMI
+1822 ISQMDTPEKLI

-1849 KEDFSYGR
+1849 REDFSYGR
-1857 SKLDG
+1857 AKLDG
-1862 IKGVYESAI
+1862 IKGVYESAVA
-1871 NQAALTSRMTSVGA
+1871 QAAMVSRMTSVGA
-1885 VFARQRIEEAVT
+1885 VFARQRIETAIE
-1897 ARRNELGL
+1897 ARRAELEI

-1920 SELGEQLPNLKL
+1920 SELGDQLPNLKL

-1946 YNYDSAPRSKEN
+1946 YNYDSAPRGKEQ
-1958 VSKYALKAGDATA
+1958 VSKYALKAGDASA
-1971 PLFATGQEIVDVG
+1971 PLFVTGQEITDVG

-2037 MKSLRNNNTFSKIY
+2037 MKSLRNNDTFSKIL
-2051 ENYQTVVD
+2051 ENYKSVT
-2059 GGVRYL
+2059 GGLVL
-2065 TPKYYEE
+2065 EPKYYEE
-2072 LMDALRIKPE
+2072 LMDALRIKE
-2082 YRTDEGFVNSMFELV
+2082 DQRNDSAFVKSMFQLV
-2097 QVEAEAVADGV
+2097 QDEAQVIADGI
-2108 RKNAALGN
+2108 RKHAALSD
-2116 QDLSVDQFGA
+2116 QDLAVDQFGA

-2152 DKDYYEKVESDNPM
+2152 DKDYYEKVESDNPI
-2166 DAEINAK
+2166 DGEINAK
-2173 LPNSITLAGFVSRNW
+2173 LPNSVTLAGFVTRNW
-2188 NRHHSF
+2188 NGHHSF

-2208 QAGVENS
+2208 QGGVENS
-2215 EYATFLE
+2215 EYATFLQ
-2222 EGLIDNVLLPAF
+2222 EGLIDQVLLPAF
-2234 EAIGTLPVIRVVDNA
+2234 EAIGTLPVIRVVDNL

-2280 VETLFHELI
+2280 VETVFHELV
-2289 HSALDVA
+2289 HAALDIA
-2296 LTHSG
+2296 LVHSG

-2315 LEAKDFLEK
+2315 MEAKEFLEQ
-2324 NQTLVTRFTPDGA
+2324 NQALVTRFTPDGA
-2337 VTEGINRYIPWIR
+2337 VTEGINRHIPWIR
-2350 KDGSVNTR
+2350 KDGSVNSR

-2400 WTLGGNR
+2400 WTLGGDR

-2414 SFLFTTAVEL
+2414 SFLFTTAAEL
-2424 APKAKSPVRGQRGKS
+2424 APKAQAPNRGQKGKS
-2439 LQEDYANINNQEASK
+2439 LQEDYANINNQEHAK

-2464 IDTQAF
+2464 MNQKDF

-2536 AMMVEALSDNNKFAK
+2536 AMMVEALSDNNKYAK
-2551 ELSELYKNAKVVLK
+2551 EIAELYKNAKVVLK
-2565 PEDFGPNGQAQY
+2565 PEDFGPNGQAQM
-2577 DSVFVQH
+2577 DAVFIQH
-2584 GSPKQQVDRT
+2584 GSPKEQIET
-2594 SAGIENTYNRSEY
+2594 SVAGMQNTYSRSEY

-2613 LARVNPTMRKAL
+2613 LARVNPTMRQAL
-2625 EKAYTR
+2625 EKAYNR
-2631 RPGKNNSVKDIDV
+2631 RPDKNDAVKDIDV

-2653 FKKVAIDRYTGTK
+2653 FKKIAIDRYTGTK

-2726 VAKAIQRAFT
+2726 VARAVQRAFT

-2747 SGEYNSLNEL
+2747 SGDYNSLNEL

-2779 NERNKEFRRLSIG
+2779 NERNREFRRLSIG
-2792 KTRAIAGARDGKT
+2792 KTRQIAGARDGKT
-2805 KAVKQVLRDIFERDL
+2805 KAVKQVLRDIFKREL
-2820 TDAQNKALTNVLLD
+2820 TGGQNTALTRVLLD
-2834 SDLRAIMESEHL
+2834 SDLRAIMESQHL
-2846 DQQDVLALLRDET
+2846 DQQDVLALLRDEQ

-2871 IAGQSGTYANFHIRS
+2871 IAGQSGTYSDFHIRS
-2886 ALSLGTMI
+2886 ALSLGTLI
-2894 ATGQPSEQFTL
+2894 ATGQPSEEFTL

-2912 VQHVGNNSQ
+2912 IQHVGNNSQ
-2921 QYVPSDVSPLIDQ
+2921 QYVPSEVSPLIDQ

-2944 TKVDKDAAAA
+2944 SKKDKDAAAA
-2954 LLEKPAVYAALDTML
+2954 LLEKPDVYAALDTML

-2978 HRYEGHEFLTL
+2978 HRYEGNEFLTM

-3011 NSVTSSNYSL
+3011 NKVTSSNYSL
-3021 VRKVEKDLYDGNP
+3021 VRKVDKDASDANP
-3034 ETLYLVASSTGGLG
+3034 DTLYLVASSTGGLG

-3070 RTTFTG
+3070 RTTFNG
-3076 YDDYSQMQKHSKV
+3076 YDDYSTMEKYTKV
-3089 TKAHKRV
+3089 TKAQKRQ
-3096 AMEAMFANGNTS
+3096 AMEAMFNGSTTS
-3108 IKPENFLVPVLNEHG
+3108 TQPTNHLVPVLNAHG

-3133 RADRESILGRDTNFI
+3133 RKERENILGRDTDFI
-3148 DILSQSFG
+3148 DMLSQSFG

-3178 WDVAKV
+3178 YDVAKV

-3210 PPAARADLRRIWG
+3210 PPAARQDLKRIWG
-3223 DAAYVDSALFDTVY
+3223 EAAYVDSSLFDTIY
-3237 GYRKASISNVLR
+3237 GYRKASIANVLR
-3249 KNTEDDTRS
+3249 RNTEDDDRS
-3258 MWVKQLGR
+3258 MWVKELGR

-3272 KLEKPMVQAVLY
+3272 KLEKPLVQAVLH

-3292 SHTIKDLIV
+3292 SQTIKDLIV
-3301 IRGLRVMLGNM
+3301 IRGLRVMMGNM
-3312 MSNTVQLVL
+3312 LSNTVQLVL

-3341 RRYQEAQSKIRRL
+3341 RRYQSAQSKIRRL

-3359 IEPDGRKAQ
+3359 IEPDARKVQ
-3368 VIASRIVELQ
+3368 VIQSRIVELQ
-3378 EELAKNPARHLI
+3378 EELAKNPARHLV

-3402 EEDTNPFS
+3402 EEDTNPFG
-3410 YMNKMQNKV
+3410 YMNKLQNKV
-3419 SGLTNRLPKGAR
+3419 SGFTNQLPKGAR
-3431 SATNAL
+3431 SATSAL

-3458 SSRYAALKYRTEAN
+3458 SSRYAALKYRTETK

-3479 IDEVVDAFVNY
+3479 IDDVVDAFVNY

-3533 LVALTNITGVDISTY
+3533 LVALTHLTGANISTY

-3569 MGVESLPVVQVYDF
+3569 MGVDSLPVVQVYDF
-3583 AT
+3583 LT